1 MPVNLTQPNKKNI
14 LSIPGIVLGTF
25 EAGIKYSNRKDL
37 TLILLDE
44 GSVVVGVF
52 TKNQF
57 MAAPVKVA
65 KNYLS
70 DGGNKRALLINTG
83 SANAGTGEA
92 GINNA
97 KQTCQALAKRLNI
110 SENQV
115 LPFSTGVIMTDL
127 PVGKIVK
134 SLGPL
139 ITNLDPNNWLDA
151 AIAIMTTDTIP
162 KAISS
167 SAIIEENEV
176 KVTGISKGSGMINPN
191 MATMLGFIGT
201 DANINE
207 AMLRE
212 MIQEVTD
219 ESFNKITV
227 DGDTSTNDSFIIMAT
242 NQSKHSEIKEK
253 NQSYK
258 MLKEAILDV
267 ASFLSKAIVRD
278 GEGAT
283 KFIEINVEQGIDE
296 QECQKVAKSIANS
309 PLVKTAFFASD
320 PNLGRIMAAIG
331 NAPIANID
339 VSLIDIYLNDI
350 LFAQQ
355 GFVAPSYSDL
365 IGKEEMRK
373 DEICLKIIMR
383 RGDSNSTVWTSDLSY
398 DYVKINAEY
407 RT

>member
-127 PVGKIVK
+127 PVGKIVN
-134 SLGPL
+134 SLDPL

-191 MATMLGFIGT
+191 MATMLAFIGT

-207 AMLRE
+207 AMLKE

>member
-162 KAISS
+162 KVISS

-191 MATMLGFIGT
+191 MATMLAFIGT

-207 AMLRE
+207 AMLKE

>member
-191 MATMLGFIGT
+191 MATMLAFIGT

-207 AMLRE
+207 AMLKE

>member
-70 DGGNKRALLINTG
+70 NGGNKRALLINTG

-127 PVGKIVK
+127 PVGKIVN

-191 MATMLGFIGT
+191 MATMLAFIGT

-207 AMLRE
+207 AMLKE

>member
-83 SANAGTGEA
+83 SANAGTGDA

-127 PVGKIVK
+127 PVGKIVN

-139 ITNLDPNNWLDA
+139 ITNLDHNNWLDA
-151 AIAIMTTDTIP
+151 AIAIMTTDTIT

-191 MATMLGFIGT
+191 MATMLAFIGT

-207 AMLRE
+207 AMLKE

-383 RGDSNSTVWTSDLSY
+383 SGDSNSTVWTSDLSY

>member
-127 PVGKIVK
+127 PVGKIVN

-191 MATMLGFIGT
+191 MATMLAFIGT

-207 AMLRE
+207 AMLKE

-355 GFVAPSYSDL
+355 GFVAPSYSEL

>member
-127 PVGKIVK
+127 PVGKIVN

-191 MATMLGFIGT
+191 MATMLAFIGT

-207 AMLRE
+207 AMLKE

>member
-207 AMLRE
+207 AMLKE

>member
-127 PVGKIVK
+127 PVGKIVN

>member
-127 PVGKIVK
+127 PVGKIVN

-191 MATMLGFIGT
+191 MATMLAFIGT

-207 AMLRE
+207 AMLKE

-365 IGKEEMRK
+365 IGEEEMRK

>member
-127 PVGKIVK
+127 PVGKIVN

-309 PLVKTAFFASD
+309 PLVKTAFFAS
-320 PNLGRIMAAIG
+320 
-331 NAPIANID
+331 
-339 VSLIDIYLNDI
+339 
-350 LFAQQ
+350 
-355 GFVAPSYSDL
+355 
-365 IGKEEMRK
+365 
-373 DEICLKIIMR
+373 
-383 RGDSNSTVWTSDLSY
+383 
-398 DYVKINAEY
+398 
-407 RT
+407 

>member
-127 PVGKIVK
+127 PVGKVVN

-191 MATMLGFIGT
+191 MATMLAFIGT

-207 AMLRE
+207 AMLKE

>member
-25 EAGIKYSNRKDL
+25 EAGIKYSNRKDF

-127 PVGKIVK
+127 PVGKIVN

-191 MATMLGFIGT
+191 MATMLAFIGT

-207 AMLRE
+207 AMLKE

>member
-127 PVGKIVK
+127 PVGKIVN

-191 MATMLGFIGT
+191 MATMLAFIGT

-207 AMLRE
+207 AMLKE

-355 GFVAPSYSDL
+355 GFGAPSYSDL

-373 DEICLKIIMR
+373 DDICLKIIMR

>member
-97 KQTCQALAKRLNI
+97 KQTCQAVAKRLNI

-127 PVGKIVK
+127 PVGKIVN
-134 SLGPL
+134 SLDPL

-167 SAIIEENEV
+167 SAIIEGNEV

-191 MATMLGFIGT
+191 MATMLAFIGT

-207 AMLRE
+207 AMLKE

-242 NQSKHSEIKEK
+242 NQAKHSEIIEK

-258 MLKEAILDV
+258 MLKEAILDA

-283 KFIEINVEQGIDE
+283 KFIEITVEQGIDE

-355 GFVAPSYSDL
+355 GFVSPSYSDL

-373 DEICLKIIMR
+373 DEICLKILMR

>member
-127 PVGKIVK
+127 PVGKIVN

-191 MATMLGFIGT
+191 MATMLAFIGT

-207 AMLRE
+207 AMLKE

-339 VSLIDIYLNDI
+339 ASLIDIYLNDI

>member
-127 PVGKIVK
+127 PVGRIVN

-191 MATMLGFIGT
+191 MATMLAFIGT

-207 AMLRE
+207 AMLKE

-309 PLVKTAFFASD
+309 LLVKTAFFASD

-355 GFVAPSYSDL
+355 GFVAPSYSEL

>member
-127 PVGKIVK
+127 PVGKIVN

-191 MATMLGFIGT
+191 MATMLAFIGT

-207 AMLRE
+207 AMLKE

-309 PLVKTAFFASD
+309 LLVKTAFFASD

-355 GFVAPSYSDL
+355 GFVAPSYSEL

>member
-127 PVGKIVK
+127 PVGRIVN

-191 MATMLGFIGT
+191 MATMLAFIGT

-207 AMLRE
+207 AMLKE

-355 GFVAPSYSDL
+355 GFVAPSYSEL

>member
-25 EAGIKYSNRKDL
+25 EAEIKYSNRKDL

-191 MATMLGFIGT
+191 MATMLAFIGT

>member
-127 PVGKIVK
+127 PVGKIVN

-191 MATMLGFIGT
+191 MATMLAFIGT
-201 DANINE
+201 D
-207 AMLRE
+207 
-212 MIQEVTD
+212 
-219 ESFNKITV
+219 
-227 DGDTSTNDSFIIMAT
+227 
-242 NQSKHSEIKEK
+242 EI
-253 NQSYK
+253 
-258 MLKEAILDV
+258 
-267 ASFLSKAIVRD
+267 
-278 GEGAT
+278 
-283 KFIEINVEQGIDE
+283 
-296 QECQKVAKSIANS
+296 
-309 PLVKTAFFASD
+309 
-320 PNLGRIMAAIG
+320 GRAH
-331 NAPIANID
+331 
-339 VSLIDIYLNDI
+339 V
-350 LFAQQ
+350 
-355 GFVAPSYSDL
+355 
-365 IGKEEMRK
+365 
-373 DEICLKIIMR
+373 
-383 RGDSNSTVWTSDLSY
+383 
-398 DYVKINAEY
+398 
-407 RT
+407 

>member
-127 PVGKIVK
+127 PVGKIVN

-207 AMLRE
+207 AMLKE

>member
-52 TKNQF
+52 TKNKF

-127 PVGKIVK
+127 PVGKIVN

-191 MATMLGFIGT
+191 MATMLAFIGT

-207 AMLRE
+207 AMLKE

>member
-191 MATMLGFIGT
+191 MATMLAFIGT

>member
-1 MPVNLTQPNKKNI
+1 
-14 LSIPGIVLGTF
+14 
-25 EAGIKYSNRKDL
+25 
-37 TLILLDE
+37 
-44 GSVVVGVF
+44 
-52 TKNQF
+52 
-57 MAAPVKVA
+57 
-65 KNYLS
+65 
-70 DGGNKRALLINTG
+70 
-83 SANAGTGEA
+83 
-92 GINNA
+92 
-97 KQTCQALAKRLNI
+97 
-110 SENQV
+110 
-115 LPFSTGVIMTDL
+115 
-127 PVGKIVK
+127 
-134 SLGPL
+134 
-139 ITNLDPNNWLDA
+139 
-151 AIAIMTTDTIP
+151 
-162 KAISS
+162 
-167 SAIIEENEV
+167 
-176 KVTGISKGSGMINPN
+176 

>member
-162 KAISS
+162 KVISS

>member
-97 KQTCQALAKRLNI
+97 KQTCQAVAKRLNI

-127 PVGKIVK
+127 PVGKIVN
-134 SLGPL
+134 SLDPL

-167 SAIIEENEV
+167 SAIIEGNEV

-191 MATMLGFIGT
+191 MATMLAFIGT

-207 AMLRE
+207 AMLKE

-242 NQSKHSEIKEK
+242 NQAKHSEIIEK

-258 MLKEAILDV
+258 MLKEAILDA

-283 KFIEINVEQGIDE
+283 KFIEITVEQGIDE

-373 DEICLKIIMR
+373 DEICLKILMR

>member
-127 PVGKIVK
+127 PVGKIVN

-191 MATMLGFIGT
+191 MATMLAFIGT

>member
-1 MPVNLTQPNKKNI
+1 M
-14 LSIPGIVLGTF
+14 
-25 EAGIKYSNRKDL
+25 
-37 TLILLDE
+37 
-44 GSVVVGVF
+44 
-52 TKNQF
+52 
-57 MAAPVKVA
+57 
-65 KNYLS
+65 
-70 DGGNKRALLINTG
+70 
-83 SANAGTGEA
+83 
-92 GINNA
+92 
-97 KQTCQALAKRLNI
+97 
-110 SENQV
+110 
-115 LPFSTGVIMTDL
+115 
-127 PVGKIVK
+127 
-134 SLGPL
+134 
-139 ITNLDPNNWLDA
+139 
-151 AIAIMTTDTIP
+151 
-162 KAISS
+162 
-167 SAIIEENEV
+167 
-176 KVTGISKGSGMINPN
+176 
-191 MATMLGFIGT
+191 
-201 DANINE
+201 
-207 AMLRE
+207 
-212 MIQEVTD
+212 
-219 ESFNKITV
+219 
-227 DGDTSTNDSFIIMAT
+227 
-242 NQSKHSEIKEK
+242 
-253 NQSYK
+253 
-258 MLKEAILDV
+258 DV

>member
-115 LPFSTGVIMTDL
+115 LPFSTGVIMTDRR
-127 PVGKIVK
+127 VGKIVN

-191 MATMLGFIGT
+191 MATMLAFIGT

-207 AMLRE
+207 AMLKE

>member
-25 EAGIKYSNRKDL
+25 EAWIKYSNRKDL

-127 PVGKIVK
+127 PVGKIVN

-191 MATMLGFIGT
+191 MATMLAFIGT

-207 AMLRE
+207 AMLKE

>member
-14 LSIPGIVLGTF
+14 LTIPGIVLGTF

-92 GINNA
+92 GINNT

-127 PVGKIVK
+127 PVGKIVN

-191 MATMLGFIGT
+191 MATMLAFIGT

-207 AMLRE
+207 AMLKE

>member
-92 GINNA
+92 GINNT

-127 PVGKIVK
+127 PVGKIVN

-191 MATMLGFIGT
+191 MATMLAFIGT

-207 AMLRE
+207 AMLKE

>member
-127 PVGKIVK
+127 PVGKIVN

-176 KVTGISKGSGMINPN
+176 KVTGISKGSCMINPN
-191 MATMLGFIGT
+191 MATMLAFIGT

-207 AMLRE
+207 AMLKE
-212 MIQEVTD
+212 MIKEVTD

>member
-83 SANAGTGEA
+83 SANAGTGDA

-127 PVGKIVK
+127 PVGKIVN

-191 MATMLGFIGT
+191 MATMLAFIGT

-207 AMLRE
+207 AMLKE

-383 RGDSNSTVWTSDLSY
+383 RGDSNSTVCTSDLSY

>member
-44 GSVVVGVF
+44 GSVVVGIF

-127 PVGKIVK
+127 PVGKIVN

-191 MATMLGFIGT
+191 MATMLAFIGT

-207 AMLRE
+207 AMLKE

>member
-1 MPVNLTQPNKKNI
+1 MPVNLTQPNKKYI

-57 MAAPVKVA
+57 MAAPVMVA

-127 PVGKIVK
+127 PVGKIVNC
-134 SLGPL
+134 LDPL

-191 MATMLGFIGT
+191 MATMLAFIGT

-207 AMLRE
+207 AMLKE

-242 NQSKHSEIKEK
+242 NQAKHPEIKEK

-283 KFIEINVEQGIDE
+283 KFIEITVEQGIDE

-355 GFVAPSYSDL
+355 GFVAPSYTDL

-373 DEICLKIIMR
+373 DEICLKIIMM

>member
-127 PVGKIVK
+127 PVGKIVN

-191 MATMLGFIGT
+191 MATMLAFIGT

-383 RGDSNSTVWTSDLSY
+383 RGDSNSTVWTSDLS
-398 DYVKINAEY
+398 
-407 RT
+407 